1 MSKLRPRVTSDET
14 EVKKMKAREEGM
26 IMNTNEI
33 LMEIKQLKKETKK
46 SSWLLGEELTDQ
58 IIRVLEE
65 REEEV
70 LEHIMWSAT

>member
-46 SSWLLGEELTDQ
+46 FS
-58 IIRVLEE
+58 
-65 REEEV
+65 
-70 LEHIMWSAT
+70 